1 MDDTDMISGKEN
13 GMTRLEGQNSIK
25 LFEDKR
31 VRSVWDEKEEKWW
44 FSVVDVVEVLTES
57 AKPRDY
63 WYRLKKR
70 CSEEEKVELSTLCRQ
85 LKMVSADGKK
95 YQTDAADVEGILRI
109 IESIPSPKAEP
120 FKRWLAKVGRERIAE
135 INNPELAM
143 KRMRHLYR
151 QKGYPESWIE
161 QRERG
166 IATRQR
172 LTSEW
177 DKRGANKSRDYA
189 ILTNEIYET
198 GFGLKAKEYKEYK
211 NLTKMQNLRDSM
223 SNMELALTNL
233 GETTA
238 TELHQKNDSF
248 GMQELKNDVR
258 DAGRVTKKA
267 REEAEALLGEPIVTK
282 NNYLDISSG
291 AADDSDELLER

>member
-1 MDDTDMISGKEN
+1 M
-13 GMTRLEGQNSIK
+13 
-25 LFEDKR
+25 
-31 VRSVWDEKEEKWW
+31 RSVWDEKEEKWW

>member
-57 AKPRDY
+57 ANSRRY
-63 WYRLKKR
+63 WSDLKRKLK
-70 CSEEEKVELSTLCRQ
+70 EEGGQLYDFLVQ

-135 INNPELAM
+135 INDPELAM

-177 DKRGANKSRDYA
+177 DKRGAEKNRDYA
-189 ILTNEIYET
+189 ILTNEIYEA

-211 NLTKMQNLRDSM
+211 GLTKTQNLRDSM

-248 GMQELKNDVR
+248 GMQELKSDVR

-291 AADDSDELLER
+291 AADDSDELLEG